1 MEGTA
6 ETVTDARTA
15 ILARIRRKAANGDA
29 AARASRVAERLKL
42 HPRNL
47 IPLRGQGDDEHRIR
61 VFTEM
66 MVAVGG
72 TVERLDHMEDVPES
86 VAAYLRNGNLPARI
100 RRGSDAGLTRLPW
113 HRAAALEVEEG
124 RADPR
129 DTASLS
135 MAFAGVVESGTV
147 ILLSGP
153 DNPTTLNFLPEA
165 HIVVLPVDR
174 LYASYEEAWTKL
186 REKLGEG
193 RLPRTVNMISGPSRT
208 ADIEQTIVRP
218 AHGPKNMHVILV
230 RGQ

>member
-1 MEGTA
+1 
-6 ETVTDARTA
+6 
-15 ILARIRRKAANGDA
+15 
-29 AARASRVAERLKL
+29 
-42 HPRNL
+42 
-47 IPLRGQGDDEHRIR
+47 
-61 VFTEM
+61 M
-66 MVAVGG
+66 MLAVGG

-86 VAAYLRNGNLPARI
+86 VAAYLRNGNLPARL
-100 RRGSDAGLTRLPW
+100 RRGGDAALAKLPW
-113 HRAAALEVEEG
+113 HRAAALELQEG
-124 RADPR
+124 RADPH

-186 REKLGEG
+186 RDKCGEG
-193 RLPRTVNMISGPSRT
+193 QMPRTVNMISGPSRT

-230 RGQ
+230 RGT